1 MKLNYNIPL
10 LIDFDGVI
18 RIGNQVAKETGEFFR
33 FISENKIP
41 ACILSNSTLRNGNE
55 IKKFLVDNNIKTE
68 IPAITCADA
77 SLNFIKENFKKIA
90 VFASD
95 STKEMFK
102 EFLTNEVPEAVL
114 VGDMADKWSYENLNK
129 IFRLVFEGADFI
141 AMQKNKYWS
150 PDDKNL
156 YLDAGAFISSIEF
169 ATGIHAKLIG
179 KPSPIFYHSGLKAI
193 GFSKNSDFIMIGDDI
208 ETDIDGAQKIG
219 GKGIL
224 IYTGKTKYPLPEDCI
239 IKPFSEIQSLDEI
252 QSLFN

>member
-18 RIGNQVAKETGEFFR
+18 RIGNRVAKEAGKFFK
-33 FISENKIP
+33 FISDNNIP

-68 IPAITCADA
+68 IPALTCADA
-77 SLNFIKENFKKIA
+77 SLNYIKENYQKIT

-95 STKEMFK
+95 TTKEMFK

-114 VGDMADKWSYENLNK
+114 VGDMADKWSYENLNQ
-129 IFRLVFEGADFI
+129 IFRFVLDGADFI

-156 YLDAGAFISSIEF
+156 YLDAGAFVSSIEF
-169 ATGIHAKLIG
+169 ATGILAKLIG
-179 KPSPIFYHSGLKAI
+179 KPSSIFYNSGLKVL

-208 ETDIDGAQKIG
+208 ETDIEGAQKIG

-224 IYTGKTKYPLPEDCI
+224 IYTGKTKYPLPEDCK
-239 IKPFSEIQSLDEI
+239 IKPFAEIQSLNEI